1 MGIYVKKDATIEVKA
16 PRNLPKGIID
26 KYVETKSSW
35 IEENLS
41 KMLDKVNMRNQ
52 FTLKYGDTIFVAGKE
67 HVIHPSLPRR
77 YMFCEN
83 RLEVP
88 SGLEPEEIRR
98 IVIMAYK
105 KIAKQIIRVKVDYY
119 SEKLNVL
126 PDKVGITSANTNWG
140 SCSIKGN
147 LNFSWKLLLAD
158 EEEIVDYVV
167 VHELSHLKEH
177 NHSSAFW
184 EVVASVMPEYKEIE
198 KKLKTLQDR
207 ISKEYWD

>member
-1 MGIYVKKDATIEVKA
+1 
-16 PRNLPKGIID
+16 
-26 KYVETKSSW
+26 
-35 IEENLS
+35 
-41 KMLDKVNMRNQ
+41 MLDKVNMRNQ
-52 FTLKYGDTIFVAGKE
+52 FALKYGDAIFVAGKE
-67 HVIHPSLPRR
+67 HIIHPSLPGR

-83 RLEVP
+83 RLEIP

-105 KIAKQIIRVKVDYY
+105 MVAKQIVGIKVDYY
-119 SEKLNVL
+119 SEKLDVTPARVN
-126 PDKVGITSANTNWG
+126 ITKANTNWG

-147 LNFSWKLLLAD
+147 LNFSWKLMLAD
-158 EEEIVDYVV
+158 DEKIVDYVV

-184 EVVASVMPEYKEIE
+184 KVVASVMPEYKDIE
-198 KKLKTLQDR
+198 RKLKTLQDR